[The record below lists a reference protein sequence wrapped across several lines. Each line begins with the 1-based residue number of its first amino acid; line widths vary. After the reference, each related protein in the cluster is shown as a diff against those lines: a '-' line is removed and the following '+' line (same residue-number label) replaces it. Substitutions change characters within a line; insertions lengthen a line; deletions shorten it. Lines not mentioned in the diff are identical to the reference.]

1 MNRRFLYSLKE
12 FSRLE
17 SSAKK
22 LAHKISADAN
32 DMHML
37 LLLLVPSC
45 CDSSRQMHAKTEI
58 ACIRVS
64 K

>member
-1 MNRRFLYSLKE
+1 MHSVFLYSLKE

-37 LLLLVPSC
+37 LLLMVPV
-45 CDSSRQMHAKTEI
+45 CDSLRQMHAKTEI